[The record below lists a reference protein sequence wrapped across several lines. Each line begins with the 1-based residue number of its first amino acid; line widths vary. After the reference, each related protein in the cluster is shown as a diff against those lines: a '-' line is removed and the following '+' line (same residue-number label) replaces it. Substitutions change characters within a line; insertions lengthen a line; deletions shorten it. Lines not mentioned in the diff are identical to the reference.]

1 MKIVAMVPI
10 KLNSERVR
18 EKNLR
23 QFYDGKPLIQFIL
36 ESLVAS
42 RKIDEVYV
50 YCSNEKIRDYL
61 IPGVRFLK
69 RPEFLDLNTA
79 NCNDI
84 IREFMKNVDADYYC
98 VSHATGPFTKTVS
111 IDKCIDNVVDSIDYD
126 SAFTVE
132 KVQTFMWE
140 KGEPLN
146 FDVNHFPRTQDLE
159 PIYKETS
166 GAFVFPKWVFEKF
179 NRRVGIK
186 PCLVE
191 VEPIESLDI
200 DTEYDMMVAQAIYKS
215 LMESNKN

>member
-61 IPGVRFLK
+61 IPGVQFLK

-140 KGEPLN
+140 RGKPLN

-159 PIYKETS
+159 PIFKETS

-215 LMESNKN
+215 LIESNKN